1 MGPVTDRYKCND
13 MGLTQVISHP
23 YKWSYFILLLTG
35 RDWFQEC
42 LAKEPS
48 SEDSLGAVS

>member
-1 MGPVTDRYKCND
+1 MGPVSDRYKCSD
-13 MGLTQVISHP
+13 MGLTRVT
-23 YKWSYFILLLTG
+23 LLITG

-42 LAKEPS
+42 PAKEPS